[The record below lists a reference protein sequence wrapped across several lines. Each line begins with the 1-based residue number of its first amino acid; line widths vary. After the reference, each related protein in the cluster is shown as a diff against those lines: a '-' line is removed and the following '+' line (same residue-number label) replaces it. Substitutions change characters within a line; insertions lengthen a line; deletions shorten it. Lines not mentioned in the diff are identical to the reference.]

1 MSENELTLKIL
12 TPDGQVLEADHLIE
26 VVVPLADGG
35 TIGIRP
41 KHAPLIAETVTGAV
55 QLVREG
61 ETAEVQLMGGLL
73 SIRANIVT
81 ILTAGDIEDQETDE
95 AAPADPY
102 QALTEALENEDDSQG
117 DAA

>member
-41 KHAPLIAETVTGAV
+41 QHAPLIAETVTGTV

-61 ETAEVQLMGGLL
+61 ETSARLAQKM
-73 SIRANIVT
+73 
-81 ILTAGDIEDQETDE
+81 TALDVC
-95 AAPADPY
+95 
-102 QALTEALENEDDSQG
+102 QASSDT
-117 DAA
+117 